1 MTFSPGGGQGEMV
14 PELVLADAAER
25 DDLGAFAARAVRLD
39 GQTVVRLRNRNE
51 ELLDA
56 WVATPFDALATRTVA
71 GQANPADVT
80 VSGSDLLTGLA
91 VMRDERIDPGPAKDL
106 MWRSALPPAEGWLV
120 VDRLPVEV
128 VAKLADEGA
137 EVARENTGPH
147 GTPPASL
154 LDQTVLTVSGSG
166 LDVKVPL
173 RVLFALSGMGFLGDD
188 GDVRVT
194 ATDAWLRI
202 DARYGAVVR
211 RRHSM
216 LPLIV

>member
-1 MTFSPGGGQGEMV
+1 M
-14 PELVLADAAER
+14 PELVLADPAER
-25 DDLGAFAARAVRLD
+25 DDLGAFVARAVRLD
-39 GQTVVRLRNRNE
+39 AQSVVRLRNRASGD
-51 ELLDA
+51 LVDA
-56 WVATPFDALATRTVA
+56 WVATPFDTLATRTVA
-71 GQANPADVT
+71 GRITPGDVT

-91 VMRDERIDPGPAKDL
+91 VVRSETVDPGPARDM
-106 MWRSALPPAEGWLV
+106 MWRSALPPSAGWLP
-120 VDRLPVEV
+120 VDRLPGSV
-128 VAKLADEGA
+128 VSELAEKGV
-137 EVARENTGPH
+137 EVARENAGPR

-166 LDVKVPL
+166 LDVKIPL
-173 RVLFALSGMGFLGDD
+173 RCLFALSGMGFLGDD

-194 ATDAWLRI
+194 ATDSWLRI

>member
-1 MTFSPGGGQGEMV
+1 MV

-39 GQTVVRLRNRNE
+39 AQSVVRLRNRNE

-56 WVATPFDALATRTVA
+56 WVATPFDTLATRTVA

-80 VSGSDLLTGLA
+80 VSGAELLTGLA

-106 MWRSALPPAEGWLV
+106 MWRSALPPWEGWLL

-128 VAKLADEGA
+128 VSKLADEGVA
-137 EVARENTGPH
+137 VARENTGPH

-166 LDVKVPL
+166 LDVKIPL
-173 RVLFALSGMGFLGDD
+173 RCLFALSGMGFLGED
-188 GDVRVT
+188 GEVRVT

-202 DARYGAVVR
+202 DAKYGAVVR